1 MSKILTLND
10 ISLDNV
16 DELLS
21 KDIIIYED
29 IQGSKIWVNYNGT
42 EFIIKS
48 KSLNTEPL
56 NLIDLSL
63 QNYYNNAVNYLNSLD
78 DRVRSL
84 LNKSWWFC
92 FEYFPDENPANIN
105 YSKIPK
111 NGLILTTI
119 CKSGKYAQNNE
130 ELTEYARLFDV
141 DSLPIIF
148 DGVLNEEQIEAFKY
162 FISTSVDDL
171 QYVFGEKSFS
181 YFFYKLLNPAVS
193 NSFLMINGE
202 YQDNLEKLLIKT
214 SDGNISFQLLNPL
227 YQKLSHEN
235 KTEFVEIY
243 TLILVNFLNF
253 CQSIDIETLK
263 IKGEK
268 RDDIYINLICKL
280 FNIYIEDVKDDLL
293 NFEFVIPQFFNKDK
307 FKINKDLIPDKLTL
321 EYINESEKLEYIFKC
336 ILSSFSKKRKNPIG
350 VFTDNTIILFNNFVD
365 KLYIIIDNLMNKKRE
380 IQINKSKLLDF
391 GQYFEIDYEVDGD
404 NQVYP
409 MPDIF
414 DDFEKS
420 SSKDKKDKKGK
431 LEYTTPD
438 KKAI

>member
-29 IQGSKIWVNYNGT
+29 IQGSKIWVNYNGS

-78 DRVRSL
+78 DRVKSL

-92 FEYFPDENPANIN
+92 FEYFPDENPANIS

-193 NSFLMINGE
+193 NSFLMI
-202 YQDNLEKLLIKT
+202 
-214 SDGNISFQLLNPL
+214 
-227 YQKLSHEN
+227 
-235 KTEFVEIY
+235 
-243 TLILVNFLNF
+243 
-253 CQSIDIETLK
+253 SIAFI
-263 IKGEK
+263 
-268 RDDIYINLICKL
+268 
-280 FNIYIEDVKDDLL
+280 
-293 NFEFVIPQFFNKDK
+293 
-307 FKINKDLIPDKLTL
+307 
-321 EYINESEKLEYIFKC
+321 
-336 ILSSFSKKRKNPIG
+336 
-350 VFTDNTIILFNNFVD
+350 
-365 KLYIIIDNLMNKKRE
+365 
-380 IQINKSKLLDF
+380 
-391 GQYFEIDYEVDGD
+391 
-404 NQVYP
+404 
-409 MPDIF
+409 
-414 DDFEKS
+414 
-420 SSKDKKDKKGK
+420 
-431 LEYTTPD
+431 
-438 KKAI
+438 